1 MPPTV
6 LFRLNKNTK
15 MSQLCIQFAAYIML
29 FIFLFSGIPA
39 QAEPKKSYLRIEQ
52 NKSSDDNDLKI
63 TSIGG
68 LIFDKDMEAHID
80 LTHLESDNNGKG
92 LTLDFGGGYVFNW
105 DVPLFFGIR
114 HIFRLQLG

>member
-1 MPPTV
+1 MPPTT
-6 LFRLNKNTK
+6 FPRLNKNTK
-15 MSQLCIQFAAYIML
+15 MSQLCVPFAAYIIL

-52 NKSSDDNDLKI
+52 NKSSDDNDLQI

-80 LTHLESDNNGKG
+80 LTHLESDSNGKA

-105 DVPLFFGIR
+105 DVSLF
-114 HIFRLQLG
+114 LGLGYL